1 MDVQSFIRAAA
12 YDKSMRHEELRR
24 RSLAP
29 SRIATERPDAS
40 LPTRASVVQ
49 AVSLQLRAQA
59 RSAASPIN
67 AGLKK

>member
-1 MDVQSFIRAAA
+1 
-12 YDKSMRHEELRR
+12 MRHEEIRR

-29 SRIATERPDAS
+29 SRIATDRPDAS
-40 LPTRASVVQ
+40 RPTRASVVQ
-49 AVSLQLRAQA
+49 AVSLQLRSQA

>member
-1 MDVQSFIRAAA
+1 
-12 YDKSMRHEELRR
+12 MRHEEIRR

-29 SRIATERPDAS
+29 SRISTDRPDTS
-40 LPTRASVVQ
+40 RPTRASVVQ
-49 AVSLQLRAQA
+49 AVSLQLRSQA